1 MRSKSTPPR
10 PGLPRRSKLAA
21 TRLARLEPS
30 SETLNE
36 VCPPTLLSKRAYLDI
51 RNKILKGELPIGK
64 AISRRQLAEEFNIS
78 VPPVTE
84 ALQRL
89 EAEGILE
96 SKPRVGTRVRKPTR
110 QEIEDRCLLREA
122 LECQSARLFAERAT
136 PAEKNELV
144 RMGRRMDQLFGGCED
159 GPIDREYLFS
169 VNTYHIKLHLFIAE
183 CARCAA
189 LRDAI
194 EKEQVLIF
202 NWLFDM
208 AVDRDTPVADH
219 HTELCNGLTSGD
231 SETAAAAMKHH
242 IRLGLKEVLAK
253 HDCLDETDSSWR
265 SKRRPSGG

>member
-1 MRSKSTPPR
+1 MRSKSTPSR
-10 PGLPRRSKLAA
+10 RGLSHRSMLDQSPLERREDTPEAA
-21 TRLARLEPS
+21 NDTRTPA
-30 SETLNE
+30 
-36 VCPPTLLSKRAYLDI
+36 LLSARAYFDI
-51 RNKILKGELPIGK
+51 RNKILKGELPVGM
-64 AISRRQLAEEFNIS
+64 AISRRQLAEEFKIS

-110 QEIEDRCLLREA
+110 QEIEDRSLLREA

-136 PAEKNELV
+136 PAEKTELM
-144 RMGRRMDQLFGGCED
+144 RMGRRMDQLFAGCED

-169 VNTYHIKLHLFIAE
+169 VNTYHIRLHLFIAE
-183 CARCAA
+183 CARCTA

-208 AVDRDTPVADH
+208 AVDRHTPVADH
-219 HTELCNGLTSGD
+219 HADLCDGVASGD
-231 SETAAAAMKHH
+231 PEAAVAAMKHH
-242 IRLGLKEVLAK
+242 IRFGLQEVLAK
-253 HDCLDETDSSWR
+253 HQCLDEPDQGWR
-265 SKRRPSGG
+265 SKRRQPSG

>member
-1 MRSKSTPPR
+1 MRSKTTPTR
-10 PGLPRRSKLAA
+10 SSLARRSALEQVAY
-21 TRLARLEPS
+21 ARGKS
-30 SETLNE
+30 SGPIAD
-36 VCPPTLLSKRAYLDI
+36 VRAPALLSERAYVDI
-51 RNKILKGELPIGK
+51 RNKILKGELPVGM
-64 AISRRQLAEEFNIS
+64 AISRRQLAEEFKIS

-136 PAEKNELV
+136 STEKNELA
-144 RMGRRMDQLFGGCED
+144 RMGRRMDQLFAGCED

-169 VNTYHIKLHLFIAE
+169 VNTYHIRLHLFVAE
-183 CARCAA
+183 CARCVA

-219 HTELCNGLTSGD
+219 HAALCKQLASGD
-231 SETAAAAMKHH
+231 PETAAAAMKHH
-242 IRLGLKEVLAK
+242 IRFGLQEVLAK
-253 HDCLDETDSSWR
+253 HDCLDDTDSSWR
-265 SKRRPSGG
+265 SKRRPAGG